1 MIKLNQS
8 LVTKLI
14 TNYLRILFV
23 VVTAVVFSLSMTVKS
38 PLLFRKHFHNFH
50 TPALFDSSFVI

>member
-1 MIKLNQS
+1 MAMIKLNQS

-23 VVTAVVFSLSMTVKS
+23 VVTAVVFSLFMTVKS
-38 PLLFRKHFHNFH
+38 PLLFRKHFH